1 MPDSVSNFNA
11 KEKSKILK
19 AYKKLIKSC
28 SSFTN
33 EEERQLI
40 RLAFELSNE
49 AHRGMRRKSGELYIF
64 HPLAVAQI
72 IIDEIGLYD
81 HISIICAIIH
91 DVVEDTDITLDD
103 IQKQFGLTVRQI
115 VDGLTKVSVVFDSTA
130 NKQAESLRKMLIT
143 MSYDI
148 RVALIKIADRLH
160 NMRTLD
166 AMRQESQIKIAVET
180 KALYA
185 PLAHRLG
192 LYSIKS
198 ELEDLALK
206 YTEPQVY
213 AEITKKLKETKAN
226 RDNYIQDFIEPIK
239 RKMEEIGID
248 CKITGRVKSI
258 ASIYEKM
265 LKQHIT
271 FEEVYDIFAIRI
283 IIDPKD
289 KDERGV
295 CWRAYAAITLT
306 YTPHPNRLRDWIS
319 SPKSNGYESLHTT
332 VKGPGGKWVEVQIR
346 TQRMDYIAERGL
358 ASHYL
363 YKDKNSETQKENLQE
378 KWLNSI
384 RDLLENKQINGYDF
398 FSAVTSNLVAEQI
411 YVFTPKGDLIELPT
425 GATAIDFAYAIHT
438 EIGNHAIGAKVNHKT
453 VSLNYELSNGDHV
466 EILTAQNQKPNIK
479 WLDYAK
485 TIKAKT
491 KIKEATR
498 IERLALIEKGKLLFQ
513 RKAKSLNLTENHPI
527 VKKLLEEYDLLHIE
541 DFYFL
546 LGSHRVSMYKL
557 NDFINKNLKYIQN
570 ANSTDTSALPSL
582 KSTRQGLLNPEDM
595 DLDAMTVK
603 EEDLNANIKL
613 GACCNPIPGD
623 DIIGISDPIEGITI
637 HRIHC
642 LQVVKIINQDPARV
656 LKTKWSAGNLVE
668 FLTSIRITGYDR
680 MGMLNDIVRAISM
693 VMKINIRSITI
704 DVREDMFEGI
714 VKIYVRNIKE
724 LNQMI
729 GILKNISGVLSVE
742 RI

>member
-1 MPDSVSNFNA
+1 MPDSVPNLNT

-19 AYKKLIKSC
+19 AYKRLIKSC
-28 SSFTN
+28 IPFTN

-40 RLAFELSNE
+40 RVAFELSNE

-81 HISIICAIIH
+81 HVSIICAIIH
-91 DVVEDTDITLDD
+91 DVVEDTDITLED

-166 AMRQESQIKIAVET
+166 AMRQERQIKIAVET

-198 ELEDLALK
+198 ELEDLVLK

-213 AEITKKLKETKAN
+213 MEITKKLKETKLN

-239 RKMEEIGID
+239 QKMDEIGID

-332 VKGPGGKWVEVQIR
+332 VKGPGGKWIEIQIR

-363 YKDKNSETQKENLQE
+363 YKDKNSEAQKENLQE

-384 RDLLENKQINGYDF
+384 RDLLENKQINGHDF

-453 VSLNYELSNGDHV
+453 VSLNYELANGDHV

-479 WLDYAK
+479 WLEYAR

-491 KIKEATR
+491 KIKESTR
-498 IERLALIEKGKLLFQ
+498 IERIALIEKGKLLFQ
-513 RKAKSLNLTENHPI
+513 RKAKSLNLSDNHPI
-527 VKKLLEEYDLLHIE
+527 IKKLLEEYDLLHID

-546 LGSHRVSMYKL
+546 LGSHKISMYKL
-557 NDFINKNLKYIQN
+557 NDFINKNLKYIHN
-570 ANSTDTSALPSL
+570 SNSTDASEPLFLKPTSE
-582 KSTRQGLLNPEDM
+582 TLLNPEDM

-603 EEDLNANIKL
+603 EDHLNASIKL

-623 DIIGISDPIEGITI
+623 DIIGISDTIEGITI

-642 LQVVKIINQDPARV
+642 LQVVKTINQDPSRV

-693 VMKINIRSITI
+693 VMKVNIRSITI
-704 DVREDMFEGI
+704 DVHEDMFEGI

-724 LNQMI
+724 LNQMM

-742 RI
+742 RT

>member
-1 MPDSVSNFNA
+1 MSQASIPLQEQ
-11 KEKSKILK
+11 EKTKILK
-19 AYKKLIKSC
+19 AYKKLISSC
-28 SSFTN
+28 LPFTN
-33 EEERQLI
+33 EEERKLI
-40 RLAFELSNE
+40 REAFELSNK
-49 AHRGMRRKSGELYIF
+49 AHKGMRRKSGELYIF

-81 HISIICAIIH
+81 YTSVICALIH
-91 DVVEDTDITLDD
+91 DVVEDTDITLDE
-103 IQKQFGLTVRQI
+103 IQRKFGLTVRQI
-115 VDGLTKVSVVFDSTA
+115 VDGLTKVSGVFDSTA

-166 AMRQESQIKIAVET
+166 SMRQEQQLKISVET

-192 LYSIKS
+192 LYPIKS

-213 AEITKKLKETKAN
+213 NEIARKLKETQAD
-226 RDNYIQDFIEPIK
+226 RDTYIQDFIKPIK
-239 RKMEEIGID
+239 QKMEEIGID

-258 ASIYEKM
+258 SSIYEKM
-265 LKQHIT
+265 LKQHVT

-283 IIDPKD
+283 VIDPKD

-319 SPKSNGYESLHTT
+319 SPKANGYESLHTT
-332 VKGPGGKWVEVQIR
+332 VMGPGGKWVEVQIR
-346 TQRMDYIAERGL
+346 TKRMDYIAERGL
-358 ASHYL
+358 ASHYM
-363 YKDKNSETQKENLQE
+363 YKDKNSEAQKESLQE

-384 RDLLENKQINGYDF
+384 RDLLENKQINGQDF
-398 FSAVTSNLVAEQI
+398 FSVVTSNLVAEQI
-411 YVFTPKGDLIELPT
+411 YVFTPKGDLIELPV

-438 EIGNHAIGAKVNHKT
+438 DIGNHAIGAKVNHKT

-466 EILTAQNQKPNIK
+466 EILTAKNQKPNIK
-479 WLDYAK
+479 WLEFAK

-498 IERLALIEKGKLLFQ
+498 IERQALIEKGKLLFQ
-513 RKAKSLNLTENHPI
+513 RKAKSLNVSDNHPI
-527 VKKLLEEYDLLHIE
+527 IKKLLEEFDLNNLD

-546 LGSHRVSMYKL
+546 LGSHRLSTQKL
-557 NDFINKNLKYIQN
+557 NDFINKNLKYLQS
-570 ANSTDTSALPSL
+570 STSKLEIGELPSPSPSEL
-582 KSTRQGLLNPEDM
+582 INPEDV
-595 DLDAMTVK
+595 DLDSMTIK
-603 EEDLNANIKL
+603 DADLNATVKT
-613 GACCNPIPGD
+613 GKCCNPIPGD
-623 DIIGISDPIEGITI
+623 DIIGISDPIEGIVI
-637 HRIHC
+637 HRLHC
-642 LQVVKIINQDPARV
+642 LQVVKTINQDPDRV
-656 LKTKWSAGNLVE
+656 IKTKWSTGNLVE

-680 MGMLNDIVRAISM
+680 MGMLNDIVRTISM
-693 VMKINIRSITI
+693 VMRINIRSITI
-704 DVREDMFEGI
+704 DVQDDMFEGVI
-714 VKIYVRNIKE
+714 KFYVRNIKE
-724 LNQMI
+724 LNQVI
-729 GILKNISGVLSVE
+729 TLLKNISGVLTVE
-742 RI
+742 RT